1 MSIERLYRVKD
12 LVNYPDR
19 QAKDYLDRSG
29 RRRKIS
35 YKPAAKGLLNIAE
48 STFWKMIRRGDFPE
62 PTYLTDSMPT
72 WTEAQINQWLQSK
85 Q

>member
-19 QAKDYLDRSG
+19 PAKDYLDRSG

-35 YKPAAKGLLNIAE
+35 YKPATKGLLNIAE

-62 PTYLTDSMPT
+62 PTYLTSSMPT
-72 WTEAQINQWLQSK
+72 WSEAQINRWLQSK
-85 Q
+85 K